1 MPAVEH
7 IADIAFV
14 DSHSLL
20 NEFRVC
26 LQKLPSIIL
35 SLISDFRFPRM
46 NLPGPM
52 FRIRLERR
60 NLVRIVMSSHRHL
73 NETLF
78 NVLFTAIS
86 LSLHMVLMHSRASS
100 RTAVIISLIK
110 AVAGTI
116 FPSAF
121 FFVIQ
126 EIISLIYSLSII
138 EICFN
143 GSRRPWKGLEPPV
156 CPDLYP
162 KACPTALRPPVSLII
177 RLNEALRLLDVLLT
191 TQFILHVIDE
201 KLLLQVNH
209 LRAVHLIRHSAL

>member
-1 MPAVEH
+1 
-7 IADIAFV
+7 
-14 DSHSLL
+14 
-20 NEFRVC
+20 
-26 LQKLPSIIL
+26 
-35 SLISDFRFPRM
+35 M
-46 NLPGPM
+46 NLLSPM
-52 FRIRLERR
+52 LRVWLERR

-100 RTAVIISLIK
+100 RTAVIISLIE

-121 FFVIQ
+121 FFVIL
-126 EIISLIYSLSII
+126 EIISLMYSFSII

-143 GSRRPWKGLEPPV
+143 GGRRPWKGLEPPV
-156 CPDLYP
+156 CPDLCP

-209 LRAVHLIRHSAL
+209 LRTVHLIRHTDL

>member
-1 MPAVEH
+1 MKLVTYRTPV
-7 IADIAFV
+7 
-14 DSHSLL
+14 
-20 NEFRVC
+20 NYRVFW
-26 LQKLPSIIL
+26 LQHWILIQKLPSIIL
-35 SLISDFRFPRM
+35 SLVCYLRLPGM
-46 NLPGPM
+46 NLPCPM
-52 FRIRLERR
+52 LRIRLERR

-100 RTAVIISLIK
+100 RTAVIISCIE
-110 AVAGTI
+110 AVAGTM

-121 FFVIQ
+121 FFVIR

-138 EICFN
+138 EIFFLMVAADRGRDSN
-143 GSRRPWKGLEPPV
+143 LPSARTYARRHVPPPCV
-156 CPDLYP
+156 HQYC
-162 KACPTALRPPVSLII
+162 LII

-201 KLLLQVNH
+201 KLLLKVNH
-209 LRAVHLIRHSAL
+209 LRAVHLIRHTDL

>member
-1 MPAVEH
+1 MPAK
-7 IADIAFV
+7 
-14 DSHSLL
+14 
-20 NEFRVC
+20 C
-26 LQKLPSIIL
+26 LQPRNLIQKLPSIIL
-35 SLISDFRFPRM
+35 CLISDLRLPGM
-46 NLPGPM
+46 NLSGPM
-52 FRIRLERR
+52 LRVWLERR

-86 LSLHMVLMHSRASS
+86 LSSHMVLMHSRASS
-100 RTAVIISLIK
+100 RTAVIISLIE

-143 GSRRPWKGLEPPV
+143 GGRRPWKGLEPPV
-156 CPDLYP
+156 CPDLCP

-177 RLNEALRLLDVLLT
+177 RLNETLRLLDVLLT

-201 KLLLQVNH
+201 NFLLQVNH
-209 LRAVHLIRHSAL
+209 LRTIHQIRHSAL

>member
-1 MPAVEH
+1 M
-7 IADIAFV
+7 D
-14 DSHSLL
+14 
-20 NEFRVC
+20 
-26 LQKLPSIIL
+26 
-35 SLISDFRFPRM
+35 
-46 NLPGPM
+46 LPGPM
-52 FRIRLERR
+52 LMIRLERR

-100 RTAVIISLIK
+100 RTAVIISCIE
-110 AVAGTI
+110 AVAGTM

-121 FFVIQ
+121 FFVIR

-143 GSRRPWKGLEPPV
+143 GGRRPWKGLEPPV
-156 CPDLYP
+156 CPDLCP
-162 KACPTALRPPVSLII
+162 KACPTAMRPPVSLII

-201 KLLLQVNH
+201 KLLLQVDH
-209 LRAVHLIRHSAL
+209 LRTVHFIRHTAL